1 MRLKFT
7 FAKLSQRLVSLLVFA
22 FPVVCCSCQEGI
34 SLESSIIGTLG
45 GFWTMLWLNDVAARK
60 KVDTWGSS
68 EVGKGQPRFIN
79 PRPSLT
85 ISSPYKRRGQHE
97 YFPLSLIN
105 MPIKNIQNPSLS
117 LRFVHV
123 CSIEVQYVIHYGWS
137 FPCGAWGSGA
147 GVPPRTMRCRSWGLK
162 GRKMLEGKW
171 CKNHPEISRI

>member
-85 ISSPYKRRGQHE
+85 ISSPYKWRGQHE

-137 FPCGAWGSGA
+137 FPIGRLGIWS
-147 GVPPRTMRCRSWGLK
+147 RSSTSDHALPVRIERSEDV
-162 GRKMLEGKW
+162 GRKW
-171 CKNHPEISRI
+171 CKNHPEKSRI